1 LGALRRLLE
10 ELLDVLGRLSE
21 EAASGVPVLV
31 EGRSDVKALRELG
44 VEGLLVAVRA
54 SRRPVADLA
63 LELASLTDEVII
75 LADFDPAGREQARE
89 WAREL
94 ERLGLKANLSFWR
107 YLMGLVGS
115 LAKDIE
121 GLPSL
126 VETLMRKTGHK
137 LG

>member
-1 LGALRRLLE
+1 MGALRRLLE
-10 ELLDVLGRLSE
+10 ELLEVLARLSE

-54 SRRPVADLA
+54 GRKPMADLA
-63 LELASLTDEVII
+63 LELASRADEVIV
-75 LADFDPAGREQARE
+75 LTDFDPEGREQARE

-94 ERLGLKANLSFWR
+94 ERVGLRANLSFWR

-115 LAKDIE
+115 FAKDIE

-126 VETLMRKTGHK
+126 VETLMRKTGHR